1 MNCPSPNF
9 FLTIGQ
15 PPTKMKAMGSS
26 NDFKPDREKRE
37 RERKSLKEEERL
49 KREKIII
56 RYYCKGTKL

>member
-1 MNCPSPNF
+1 
-9 FLTIGQ
+9 
-15 PPTKMKAMGSS
+15 MKAMDSS

-49 KREKIII
+49 KREKIGQVHNKLIT

>member
-1 MNCPSPNF
+1 
-9 FLTIGQ
+9 
-15 PPTKMKAMGSS
+15 MKAMDSS